1 MTSSPYL
8 SSRVIARIAA
18 TCVAHAWKVA
28 AGAIAL
34 LVAAVFYVASAMDIT
49 TDPDALISPNL
60 SYRKAEAAFREVFP
74 AARANFV
81 VVIDGQ
87 TPELAEY
94 AAQQISSA
102 MAAKPELFNSVRRP
116 DGGDFFASN
125 GLLFL
130 PATEVRAR
138 TDQLLRAQ
146 AFLGPLAYD
155 PSLRGVMATFASFAQ
170 GVTQGQ
176 ATLKDL
182 ERPITALKP
191 PLDAALRGE
200 VANFS
205 WRALFSDTPPST
217 RDLRKMVLADPVLNH
232 AKLKSASAPS
242 AFVRDVAAQLGANTE
257 NGVRV
262 RLTGPALL
270 ADEEFG
276 TLAENAALTSLL
288 MVAAITLML
297 WLATHSVR
305 AIGCILLTTFTGLAT
320 TAAIGLLL
328 FGRFNA
334 ISLAFI
340 PLFVGLGI
348 DFGIQL
354 TVRFRADQ
362 RDQPSLSA
370 AIISAAGVMGRSLTL
385 AAAAI
390 AVGFLAFVPTQYS
403 GVSQLGAIAGLGMVV
418 ALLLSLTMLPALLKI
433 SAPRGALIQAP
444 GSWLTRVDR
453 YVLSKRRFVL
463 GFSALAAAA
472 CFALSPLLPFDFNP
486 LHLRSAKTESV
497 STLLDLSR
505 DPLQSPDAINI
516 IAANA
521 AGAQELAARLA
532 QLPQVDRVVTL
543 ARFVPADQEEKLLAI
558 QEANDLLGPSLD
570 PFERAAEPDDAQII
584 AAIQDTAARLR
595 DAITA
600 TGAGSQN
607 AKAARALALT
617 LDALAKA
624 PASARA
630 AAAGALLPPLTVTL
644 NQVRASLEAQP
655 VSLETLPPDLIRQWQ
670 APDGRAR
677 LAVIPKGNTNS
688 NAVRKDFAGAVQAIV
703 PQASGPPIA
712 QIEAGH
718 IVVGA
723 FITAGILS
731 FLAITALLFVALRR
745 PGDVLITMTPIILT
759 GLLTIGSAVL
769 LNLPLNF
776 ANIIAL
782 PLLFGMGVAFHI
794 YFVMA
799 WREGEGHLLDSSLA
813 RGVFFSALSSATGFG
828 SLWLSSHPGT
838 ASMGQLLMISLLWTI
853 VSALLFQPALMGAAP
868 KDRGTGAGEAAL

>member
-1 MTSSPYL
+1 MMSSPYL
-8 SSRVIARIAA
+8 SSRIIARIAGF
-18 TCVAHAWKVA
+18 CVAHAWKVA
-28 AGAIAL
+28 GGAML
-34 LVAAVFYVASAMDIT
+34 LLIAAVFHVITAMDIT

-60 SYRKAEAAFREVFP
+60 PYRKAEAAFRQVFP
-74 AARANFV
+74 SARSNFV

-87 TPELAEY
+87 TPELAES

-102 MAAKPELFNSVRRP
+102 MQARPDLFNSVRRP
-116 DGGDFFASN
+116 DGGEFFAAN

-130 PATEVRAR
+130 PKDEVIAR

-146 AFLGPLAYD
+146 PFLGPLAYD

-170 GVTQGQ
+170 GVSLGEASLQ
-176 ATLKDL
+176 DL

-191 PLDAALRGE
+191 PLDAAIAGN

-205 WRALFSDTPPST
+205 WRALFSDAPPST
-217 RDLRKMVLADPVLNH
+217 RDLRKMVLADPVLDH
-232 AKLKSASAPS
+232 AKLKSAQAPT
-242 AFVRDVAAQLGANTE
+242 AFVREMAAKLNAGPDQGA
-257 NGVRV
+257 RV

-270 ADEEFG
+270 ADEEFA
-276 TLAENAALTSLL
+276 TLAENAGLTSLL
-288 MVAAITLML
+288 MVGAITLML
-297 WLATHSVR
+297 WLATHSAR
-305 AIGCILLTTFTGLAT
+305 TIFCILLTTMTGLSS
-320 TAAIGLLL
+320 TAAVGLML

-354 TVRFRADQ
+354 AVRFRADQ
-362 RDQPSLSA
+362 RDQPSLDS
-370 AIISAAGVMGRSLTL
+370 AIIHAAGVMGRSLAL

-403 GVSQLGAIAGLGMVV
+403 GISQLGAIAGLGMVI
-418 ALLLSLTMLPALLKI
+418 ALVLSLTMLPALLKLT
-433 SAPRGALIQAP
+433 APRGALIF
-444 GSWLTRVDR
+444 GRETWLTQVDA
-453 YVLSKRRFVL
+453 YVLSKRRYVL
-463 GFSALAAAA
+463 GFSALAAAV

-516 IAANA
+516 IAPNLEK
-521 AGAQELAARLA
+521 AQALSARLA
-532 QLPQVDRVVTL
+532 QLPQVDRVVSL
-543 ARFVPADQEEKLLAI
+543 ARFVPADQDEKLLAI
-558 QEANDLLGPSLD
+558 QDANDLLGPSLS
-570 PFERAAEPDDAQII
+570 PFELAPPPNDAEEI
-584 AAIQDTAARLR
+584 AAILDASAKLRAA
-595 DAITA
+595 A
-600 TGAGSQN
+600 GAAGTESEA
-607 AKAARALALT
+607 AKPALALAET
-617 LDALAKA
+617 LEALAKA
-624 PASARA
+624 PVSARQ
-630 AAAGALLPPLTVTL
+630 AAGAALIAPLNVTL
-644 NQVRASLEAQP
+644 EQVRASLEAQP
-655 VSLETLPPDLIRQWQ
+655 VSLETLPPDLTRQWL

-677 LAVIPKGNTNS
+677 LAIIPKGDTNS
-688 NAVRKDFAGAVQAIV
+688 NTVREDFAAAVRALV
-703 PQASGPPIA
+703 PEASGPPIA
-712 QIEAGH
+712 QIEAGR

-731 FLAITALLFVALRR
+731 FLAITALLFLALRR

-769 LNLPLNF
+769 LKLPLNF

-868 KDRGTGAGEAAL
+868 KDRGSGAGESPA